1 MSHFLSHT
9 ACLESALSMGDETV
23 VGVTV
28 ILGYARVSTTGQDL
42 DVQLAGLTAAGV
54 VAERVF
60 Y

>member
-1 MSHFLSHT
+1 
-9 ACLESALSMGDETV
+9 MGDETV